1 MAFGNPDIDRMA
13 QVDFGIGDRELSE
26 ARLAAFVI
34 GESAGEVIRQ
44 GVKLRLGELAA
55 SPEFQARV
63 ASARLELDRHA
74 QLLEADVTS
83 IEY

>member
-1 MAFGNPDIDRMA
+1 MAFENPDIDMMSP
-13 QVDFGIGDRELSE
+13 VEVGIADRELSE
-26 ARLAAFVI
+26 ARIAAFVTR
-34 GESAGEVIRQ
+34 ESLGAIIRQ

-55 SPEFQARV
+55 SPEFQARA

-74 QLLEADVTS
+74 QLLEADLTS